1 MKYSAIDLHSN
12 NNVLVVTDE
21 ADRVLVEKRLPNELA
36 RILELL
42 LPHKGELAGVVVES
56 TYNWY
61 WLVDGL
67 VSAGYDVK
75 LANTGAIKTYD
86 GLKYSGDEADARH
99 LAHLFRLG
107 ILPTGYICPPLERA
121 IRDLA
126 RRRLQLVRSRTAHI
140 LSVENQYTR
149 QTGRHICSNDVKR
162 LHADAIATMGLPDDV
177 ARGMAANV
185 AVIQTLGAEIEKL
198 EARLLDA
205 VKQTD
210 AWPLLNSIPGI
221 GKVLATI
228 ILLEIGHISR
238 FRDVGNFASY
248 ARCVDSK
255 RISNGKKKGQGNTK
269 NGNKYL
275 AWAFVEAAHFAARFC
290 PEAKRFYQ
298 KKFAKTNGAVATK
311 ALAHKLARAC
321 YHMMKTGQMF
331 DVKRCFAG

>member
-21 ADRVLVEKRLPNELA
+21 ADRVLIEKRLPNELT

-42 LPHKGELAGVVVES
+42 DPHKDELAGVVVES

-67 VSAGYDVK
+67 MSAGFDVK
-75 LANTGAIKTYD
+75 LANTGAIKSYD
-86 GLKYSGDEADARH
+86 GLKYSGDE
-99 LAHLFRLG
+99 
-107 ILPTGYICPPLERA
+107 
-121 IRDLA
+121 
-126 RRRLQLVRSRTAHI
+126 
-140 LSVENQYTR
+140 
-149 QTGRHICSNDVKR
+149 
-162 LHADAIATMGLPDDV
+162 ADAIATMGLPDDV

-269 NGNKYL
+269 NGNEYL

-298 KKFAKTNGAVATK
+298 RKFAKTNGAVATK

-321 YHMMKTGQMF
+321 YHMMKTGQTF